1 VAVPARRKVVRGDH
15 VIDLMYLP
23 GRNKLGVQCR
33 GLVFPGGPLAG
44 SGLGRLNRPTKGR
57 QNLPYQDLEINM
69 GLLEK
74 SVVVITGGAQGIGF
88 CAAERYAQE
97 GAIVSI
103 WDFNEETGNASALL
117 LRDKGYDVRFQQVNV
132 TETASVK
139 AAAQALFEETGK
151 IDVLVNNAGITRDAS
166 LLKMTEEQWQQV
178 IDVNLG
184 GVFHCTQA
192 IAPYMVEQK
201 SGCIINVSSVV
212 GLYGNFG
219 QTNYVAT
226 KSGVIGMTKV
236 WARELGRKGI
246 RVNAVA
252 PGFIATDMIETVPE
266 KVIEKMVG
274 QTPLGRTGTP
284 EDIANAYI
292 FLSSDMASFISGT
305 VLSVDGGLVI

>member
-1 VAVPARRKVVRGDH
+1 
-15 VIDLMYLP
+15 
-23 GRNKLGVQCR
+23 
-33 GLVFPGGPLAG
+33 
-44 SGLGRLNRPTKGR
+44 
-57 QNLPYQDLEINM
+57 M
-69 GLLEK
+69 GLLEQK
-74 SVVVITGGAQGIGF
+74 VVIVTGGAQGIGL
-88 CAAERYAQE
+88 CAAERFAVE
-97 GAIVSI
+97 GAVVAI
-103 WDFNEETGNASALL
+103 WDFNTQ
-117 LRDKGYDVRFQQVNV
+117 KGAAAESQLKAKGLDVRFQQVNV
-132 TETASVK
+132 ADMESVRAAVET
-139 AAAQALFEETGK
+139 LMRETGR

-192 IAPYMVEQK
+192 VAPVMVEQK
-201 SGCIINVSSVV
+201 SGCIINTSSVV

-252 PGFIATDMIETVPE
+252 PGFIATEMVETVPANI
-266 KVIEKMVG
+266 IEQMVG
-274 QTPLGRTGTP
+274 KTPLARLGKP
-284 EDIANAYI
+284 EDIADAYV
-292 FLSSDMASFISGT
+292 FLASDLASFVSGT